1 MIIAKNVK
9 KEYYQGER
17 TVHAIRGVNLR
28 INDGDFIAITGPSG
42 SGKSTLMHLLG
53 LIDFPTK
60 GSVVF
65 DGKDTKSL
73 TINEAAET
81 RLKKSGY
88 VFQFFS
94 LLDDLSASENVMIPG
109 LLLGLSRLESKARA
123 EELLSMAGLA
133 DRIDH
138 TPTQLSG
145 GELQRVAIARA
156 LMNKPKVIFADE
168 PTAALDTRTA
178 NAIVGLFSKLNREQ
192 GQTVVMVTHEPYLAR
207 KAHKAICL
215 RDGKIIRSIEK

>member
-1 MIIAKNVK
+1 M
-9 KEYYQGER
+9 
-17 TVHAIRGVNLR
+17 
-28 INDGDFIAITGPSG
+28 
-42 SGKSTLMHLLG
+42 
-53 LIDFPTK
+53 
-60 GSVVF
+60 VF

-178 NAIVGLFSKLNREQ
+178 NAIVGLFSKAKPGTRTDC
-192 GQTVVMVTHEPYLAR
+192 G
-207 KAHKAICL
+207 
-215 RDGKIIRSIEK
+215 DGNP

>member
-1 MIIAKNVK
+1 MIIAKNIK
-9 KEYYQGER
+9 KEYLQGGR
-17 TVHAIRGVNLR
+17 QVHAIRGINLR

-53 LIDFPTK
+53 LIDFPTT
-60 GSVVF
+60 GAVLF
-65 DGKDTKSL
+65 DGKNTKSL
-73 TINEAAET
+73 SINEAAET
-81 RLKKSGY
+81 RLTKSGY

-109 LLLGLSRLESKARA
+109 LLLGLSRSEAKTRA
-123 EELLSMAGLA
+123 EELLTIAGLA
-133 DRIDH
+133 ERIDH
-138 TPTQLSG
+138 TPSQLSG

-168 PTAALDTRTA
+168 PTAALDTKTA
-178 NAIVGLFSKLNREQ
+178 NAIVNLFAKLNREQ

-207 KAHKAICL
+207 KAQRIICL
-215 RDGKIIRSIEK
+215 RDGKIIRSSKK

>member
-1 MIIAKNVK
+1 MPS
-9 KEYYQGER
+9 
-17 TVHAIRGVNLR
+17 RGVNLR

-81 RLKKSGY
+81 RLKSGY

-156 LMNKPKVIFADE
+156 LMNKP
-168 PTAALDTRTA
+168 
-178 NAIVGLFSKLNREQ
+178 S
-192 GQTVVMVTHEPYLAR
+192 H
-207 KAHKAICL
+207 
-215 RDGKIIRSIEK
+215 IRR